1 MSVPV
6 LDVGRRRIGDGH
18 PCYVI
23 AEAGS
28 NHDGRLDQARR
39 LIDVAA
45 EAGADA
51 VKFQLFRAK
60 KLYARKAGR
69 SEYLKLDRPI
79 YDIIADME
87 MPYEWLPPLARHAAE
102 RSIDFMASVFDE
114 ESVDVLDPLVA
125 AFKIASYEMT
135 HLPLVRH
142 AAAKKKPLIVS
153 TGTADLDEV
162 RETVAAIGAAPFAL
176 LQCTAAYPA
185 PLDALNVRAVVTLKA
200 TFGVPVG
207 LSDHSRDPL
216 IGPLAAVALGA
227 NVLEKHF
234 TLSNRLPGPDHGFA
248 IEPHELSEL
257 VRRVRE
263 TERALGTGDK
273 KVQPVEEELRR
284 FARRAIFVAR
294 DVAAGEPLGPDNL
307 VILRC
312 GALEPGLPPS
322 AWERVLGRRAA
333 RPLSAEAPL
342 TAADYA

>member
-1 MSVPV
+1 MSGPV
-6 LDVGRRRIGDGH
+6 LDVGRRRVGDGQ

-51 VKFQLFRAK
+51 VKFQLFRAR
-60 KLYARKAGR
+60 KLYARGAGR

-87 MPYEWLPPLARHAAE
+87 MPYDWLPVLARHAGE
-102 RSIDFMASVFDE
+102 RGIDFMASAFDE
-114 ESVDVLDPLVA
+114 ESVDVLDPLVG

-135 HLPLVRH
+135 HLPLVRY
-142 AAAKKKPLIVS
+142 AAARKKPLIVS
-153 TGTADLDEV
+153 TGTAHLDEV
-162 RETVAAIGAAPFAL
+162 RETVAAIGATPFAL
-176 LQCTAAYPA
+176 MQCTAAYPA

-216 IGPLAAVALGA
+216 IGPLAAVAVGA
-227 NVLEKHF
+227 NLLEKHF

-248 IEPHELSEL
+248 IEPLELAEL
-257 VRRVRE
+257 VRRVRD
-263 TERALGTGDK
+263 TERALGSGDK
-273 KVQPVEEELRR
+273 TVQPVEEELRR

-294 DVAAGEPLGPDNL
+294 DIAAGEPLGPENL

-312 GALEPGLPPS
+312 GSLEPGLPPS
-322 AWERVLGRRAA
+322 AWERVLGRRAS